1 MFFDLQNG
9 QVSGKKTTGAK
20 QRATVVLCA
29 NSNGYM
35 LSPYIIF
42 KGDPPKPPGATKIG
56 RCFVTANKTAWMTEE
71 LMFDWLK
78 KVFFMQS
85 IPLRTRRV
93 LVVDSFSVHIK
104 PSIRKFMEER
114 KVKYITI
121 PGGLTH
127 LLQPLDVSINKP
139 IKDRVRIF
147 YEEWFNKNMTDLTG
161 ITKSGMIRAPT
172 KETLREWR

>member
-9 QVSGKKTTGAK
+9 STYHYVGARQVSGKKTTGAK
-20 QRATVVLCA
+20 QRATVLFCA
-29 NSNGYM
+29 TSSGHM
-35 LSPYIIF
+35 LPPYIIF

-121 PGGLTH
+121 PGGLYSPT
-127 LLQPLDVSINKP
+127 SAAR
-139 IKDRVRIF
+139 RVDKQAYQR
-147 YEEWFNKNMTDLTG
+147 
-161 ITKSGMIRAPT
+161 
-172 KETLREWR
+172 